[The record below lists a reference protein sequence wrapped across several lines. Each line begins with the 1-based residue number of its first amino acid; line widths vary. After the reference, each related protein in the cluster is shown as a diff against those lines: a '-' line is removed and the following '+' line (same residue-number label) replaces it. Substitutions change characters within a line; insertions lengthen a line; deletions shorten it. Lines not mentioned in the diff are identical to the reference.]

1 MPRLAII
8 GGSGVY
14 DPAIFKV
21 KESKKVQTPYGSPSA
36 PIEIGEL
43 DGLEVAFLPRHGKG
57 HVIPPHKINYRANIF
72 ALKSIGVERIITG
85 NACGSLKE
93 EYKPGEIAIVDQF
106 IDWTKR
112 RELTFLD
119 GGRVAHVSAADPVC
133 PELHALANKGAK
145 ELKIPHH
152 EKGAYV
158 CIEGP
163 RFSTRAESRMYR
175 QFAEVIG
182 MTAVPECFLARE
194 QEICY
199 CSLAMVTD
207 YDVWADHPVT
217 QDEVFRTMTENVEK
231 LRRLVAWML
240 PKVPEKRKCVC
251 STAMQVAWI

>member
-1 MPRLAII
+1 MVRLAII

-14 DPAIFKV
+14 DPAIFKP
-21 KESKKVQTPYGSPSA
+21 KETKKIETPYGAPSA
-36 PIEIGEL
+36 PVEIGEL

-72 ALKSIGVERIITG
+72 ALKSLGVERIVTG

-93 EYKPGEIAIVDQF
+93 DYKPGEIAIVDQF

-112 RELTFLD
+112 REYTFYD
-119 GGRVAHVSAADPVC
+119 GGRVAHVSTADPVC

-145 ELKIPHH
+145 ELSIPHKD
-152 EKGAYV
+152 KGAYV

-163 RFSTRAESRMYR
+163 RFSTRAESRMFR
-175 QFAEVIG
+175 QFADVIG
-182 MTAVPECFLARE
+182 MTAVPEAFLARE

-217 QDEVFRTMTENVEK
+217 QDEVFSTMMSNIEK
-231 LRRLVAWML
+231 LRKLVAWML
-240 PKVPEKRKCVC
+240 PKVPEERKCVC
-251 STAMQVAWI
+251 SDAMRVAWI